1 MESVGEYRPAN
12 WTYYLASAA
21 DEISINPLGDVN
33 LLGLTVRTP
42 FIRGT
47 FDKLGIKPEVPGRGA
62 YKTARFMYT
71 ETEFTPEQ
79 REMMDWLMTSMMDQ
93 LVVGIA
99 EGRGMEPEVV
109 RDLID
114 RGPFLGPAALEEGLV
129 DHLEDW
135 TGFVDRIEEKVAGKV
150 ETVSVSRYLDSLDA
164 PSRRHTIGVVTAV
177 GGIMRGENR
186 RELNPLFGGDV
197 MGSDTIARA
206 FRRVRDNDDVK
217 AVVFRIDSPG
227 GSALASEVIR
237 REMARTAEKVPVV
250 VSMGNVAASGGY
262 WITCGAQRIVAQPG
276 TITASIGVFTG
287 HLNASELYND
297 RLGITFGKLDYGANA
312 NYYGEL
318 EDWTDSQRAVTD
330 RFLDRI
336 YDAFLERV
344 SESRDMTVEQV
355 DAIAR
360 GRVFTGE
367 QALERDLIDVLGGFT
382 EAVDE
387 AKKLAEI
394 PADARVRLVDYP
406 TQKPLWQQLLQRSAG
421 DDLAVRAALEE
432 LDRWFRTGVPPAAPG
447 AVWTPPIV
455 IQ

>member
-1 MESVGEYRPAN
+1 
-12 WTYYLASAA
+12 
-21 DEISINPLGDVN
+21 
-33 LLGLTVRTP
+33 
-42 FIRGT
+42 
-47 FDKLGIKPEVPGRGA
+47 
-62 YKTARFMYT
+62 
-71 ETEFTPEQ
+71 
-79 REMMDWLMTSMMDQ
+79 
-93 LVVGIA
+93 
-99 EGRGMEPEVV
+99 MEPEAV
-109 RDLID
+109 RGLID

-135 TGFVDRIEEKVAGKV
+135 TGFVDRVEEKVAGKV
-150 ETVSVSRYLDSLDA
+150 ETVSVSRYLDSLDR
-164 PSRRHTIGVVTAV
+164 PPRRHTIGVVTAV

-206 FRRVRDNDDVK
+206 FRKVRANDAVK
-217 AVVFRIDSPG
+217 AVVFRVDSPG

-237 REMARTAEKVPVV
+237 QEMVRTAEKVPVV

-262 WITCGAQRIVAQPG
+262 WISCGAQRIVAQPG

-287 HLNASELYND
+287 HLNASELYGD
-297 RLGITFGKLDYGANA
+297 KLGITFGKLDYGANA

-318 EDWTDSQRAVTD
+318 EDWTDAQRAVTD

-344 SESRDMTVEQV
+344 SESRNMPVEEV

-367 QALERDLIDVLGGFT
+367 QALERGLVDVLGGFT
-382 EAVDE
+382 EAVEE

-394 PADARVRLVDYP
+394 PADASVRLVDYP
-406 TQKPLWQQLLQRSAG
+406 TQKPLWQQLLHRSAG
-421 DDLAVRAALEE
+421 DDLAVRAAMEE